1 MSNKFLL
8 ISLTAASLLGCGSD
22 DNNSTEKTDP
32 KPDQGGDITVE
43 TITLSLKTTGQ
54 GEPEYLIQET
64 DLKTETVSSQGVG
77 DEQIGWNFYYRVGDT
92 LFVTGYNQQ
101 KTTSYHQNEDGDLEE
116 LNTFLFDKPLEVFGQ
131 VDNNTFLATH
141 LPRSGEH
148 IANTMYVVNAANG
161 RATAKI
167 PYTIDDTDTGVRGQG
182 TVAAPSAIQVRD
194 NKMFI
199 AYHKLDD
206 SEGGSNFVTPEQ
218 NTAFVAVYNYPLTA
232 NASPE
237 KLISD
242 TRTSHIG
249 VNGNPSNMIQ
259 LANGDIYTMSNGGMA
274 AGFSSNSDKPSGI
287 LRIKNGTTD
296 FDADYFL
303 NISEKTNGGRIFWFS
318 DIGNNKVLARI
329 QIPNETAD
337 TTAWSAFGKA
347 YHTMKLV
354 LIDLQAQTV
363 TDVDGVPIHQKRW
376 TSPLEIIDGKVF
388 LSIETA
394 EGSHIYEYDIATN
407 TATQGAEFIGKTIKG
422 FYNL

>member
-8 ISLTAASLLGCGSD
+8 TSLAALSLVGCGSD
-22 DNNSTEKTDP
+22 SNNNTENKPKTPANAPAD
-32 KPDQGGDITVE
+32 TTE

-54 GEPEYLIQET
+54 GEPEYLIQKT
-64 DLKTETVSSQGVG
+64 DLTSETVSAQGVG
-77 DEQIGWNFYYRVGDT
+77 NEQIGWNFYYTVGDT
-92 LFVTGYNQQ
+92 LFVTGYDEQ
-101 KTTSYHQNEDGDLEE
+101 KTTSYHQNENGDLAE

-131 VDNNTFLATH
+131 VNGNTLLATH

-148 IANTMYVVNAANG
+148 VANIMYVVNAVNG

-167 PYTIDDTDTGVRGQG
+167 PYTIDDKDTGVRGQG
-182 TVAAPSAIQVRD
+182 TVAAPSAILVRG

-199 AYHKLDD
+199 SYHKLDD
-206 SEGGSNFVTPEQ
+206 SEGGSNFSTPEQ

-232 NASPE
+232 NAAPV

-249 VNGNPSNMIQ
+249 VNGNPTNMIQ
-259 LANGDIYTMSNGGMA
+259 LENGDIYTMSNGGIA
-274 AGFSSNSDKPSGI
+274 AGFSTNSDKPSGI
-287 LRIKNGTTD
+287 LRIKNGATE

-303 NISEKTNGGRIFWFS
+303 NISEKTDGGRIFWFS

-329 QIPNETAD
+329 QIPNATAD
-337 TTAWSAFGKA
+337 ATPWSAFGKA
-347 YHTMKLV
+347 HHTMKLV

-363 TDVDGVPIHQKRW
+363 TDVAGVPVHQKRW
-376 TSPLEIIDGKVF
+376 TSPLEIVDGKVF

-394 EGSHIYEYDIATN
+394 DDAHIYQYDIATN
-407 TATQGAEFIGKTIKG
+407 TATKGAKFIGKTIKG
-422 FYNL
+422 FYDL